1 MKNVLI
7 TGGAKG
13 IGRAISEKL
22 AGNFNLIINYNR
34 SIEAAEFL
42 KKNLKGK
49 VEIFKADISNK
60 DEIDKNGFF
69 YRKKI

>member
-34 SIEAAEFL
+34 SIEAAEF
-42 KKNLKGK
+42 
-49 VEIFKADISNK
+49 
-60 DEIDKNGFF
+60 
-69 YRKKI
+69 